1 MKTILLSTAL
11 SALATASLAQDLPQ
25 AENEWFKAG
34 QAKIEELMA
43 IQPNTGRAKNVILF
57 TADGMGP
64 GTNYAIRI
72 HAGQQA
78 GGFGDDYVL
87 PYEAFPNVALVRT
100 YTTNGQTPDSAPT
113 AAAMKKA

>member
-34 QAKIEELMA
+34 EAKIEELMA

-57 TADGMGP
+57 TADGNGV
-64 GTNYAIRI
+64 GTNYAIRLFS
-72 HAGQQA
+72 GQQE
-78 GGFGDDYVL
+78 GGLGDDYQQ
-87 PYEAFPNVALVRT
+87 PSEKFPHSALVR
-100 YTTNGQTPDSAPT
+100 PIRPT
-113 AAAMKKA
+113 AKPPTRRRPPAP